1 MVDRGRLH
9 ELRVTGAAVHVDAEA
24 FLVLDLEELQL
35 IDELPVPA
43 QATVGL
49 GPEQAGLLVSEVRLQ
64 VDETHRTCWLPTLS
78 PDCYSMDEH
87 KISPAWATEIE
98 SWRIAMKAMR
108 LSNQTI
114 ELREYHLRRLARAR
128 LSDSP
133 WGVSR
138 SDLLE
143 WTGRHEWKRETA
155 RAVRSSFRRFWA
167 WGVSTNRTSENV
179 ADVLPMIRP
188 EQPQPRPAEPA
199 IVVAAMRGADARVCL
214 MLRLANELG
223 MRRGEVAQVNPER
236 DLVQDLVGWA
246 LVVHG
251 KGSRKRVL
259 PLPDDL
265 AALLRSAP
273 TGYLFPSPAGGH
285 LSPHW
290 VGTLVS
296 RALADGTTMHQLRH
310 LCATE
315 VHEQTR
321 DLRLVQTMLGHASL
335 ATTQRYVAVDDNKVR
350 EAIAYR
356 SRRWRPE

>member
-1 MVDRGRLH
+1 MNNT
-9 ELRVTGAAVHVDAEA
+9 ETISTG
-24 FLVLDLEELQL
+24 
-35 IDELPVPA
+35 
-43 QATVGL
+43 
-49 GPEQAGLLVSEVRLQ
+49 
-64 VDETHRTCWLPTLS
+64 
-78 PDCYSMDEH
+78 
-87 KISPAWATEIE
+87 WANEIE
-98 SWRIAMKAMR
+98 SWRIAMNAMR
-108 LSNQTI
+108 LSPQTI
-114 ELREYHLRRLARAR
+114 ELRIYHLRRLARAELADR
-128 LSDSP
+128 P
-133 WGVSR
+133 WEVSR
-138 SDLLE
+138 ADLLE
-143 WTGRHEWKRETA
+143 WTGKHEWRRETA

-167 WGVSTNRTSENV
+167 WGLSTSRTDDNV

-188 EQPQPRPAEPA
+188 EQPRPRPAAPD
-199 IVVAAMRGADARVCL
+199 IVVTAMKDADARVGL

-223 MRRGEVAQVNPER
+223 MRRGEVAQVRPEN

-246 LVVHG
+246 LIVHG

-265 AALLRSAP
+265 ARALREAP
-273 TGYLFPSPAGGH
+273 SGYLFPSPVGGH

-335 ATTQRYVAVDDNKVR
+335 ATTQRYIAVDDSKVR
-350 EAIAYR
+350 EAIADR
-356 SRRWRPE
+356 SRRWSRD

>member
-1 MVDRGRLH
+1 MK
-9 ELRVTGAAVHVDAEA
+9 T
-24 FLVLDLEELQL
+24 
-35 IDELPVPA
+35 
-43 QATVGL
+43 T
-49 GPEQAGLLVSEVRLQ
+49 
-64 VDETHRTCWLPTLS
+64 
-78 PDCYSMDEH
+78 
-87 KISPAWATEIE
+87 ISPTWANEIE

-108 LSNQTI
+108 LSPQTI
-114 ELREYHLRRLARAR
+114 ELRVYHLRRLARAN
-128 LSDSP
+128 LSESP
-133 WGVSR
+133 WEIAR
-138 SDLLE
+138 TDLLE
-143 WTGRHEWKRETA
+143 WTGKHEWRRETA

-167 WGVSTNRTSENV
+167 WGLNTSRTDVNV

-188 EQPQPRPAEPA
+188 EQPQPRPAAPS
-199 IVVAAMRGADARVCL
+199 VVVTAMKDADPRVRL
-214 MLRLANELG
+214 MVRLANELG
-223 MRRGEVAQVNPER
+223 MRRGEVAQIHPEN

-265 AALLRSAP
+265 ASLLRAAP
-273 TGYLFPSPAGGH
+273 PGYLFPSPVGGH

-321 DLRLVQTMLGHASL
+321 DLRLVQTLLGHASL
-335 ATTQRYVAVDDNKVR
+335 ATTQRYVKVDDGKIR
-350 EAIAYR
+350 DAIS
-356 SRRWRPE
+356 SRARHWKPA